1 MTAKNDVTGDLLKSK
16 PTTKQY
22 EDNYDKIFSNDRVA
36 RITITTNPPVE
47 SACRTEEHVRH
58 GFNRDAS
65 HSLGRY
71 VCDCEVTVDWDEKRI
86 DIIGQNGNEGDHY

>member
-36 RITITTNPPVE
+36 RITITTNQPVE
-47 SACRTEEHVRH
+47 HWTEE
-58 GFNRDAS
+58 
-65 HSLGRY
+65 
-71 VCDCEVTVDWDEKRI
+71 EEKRI
-86 DIIGQNGNEGDHY
+86 DIIGQNGNTGDCY